1 MTQATRREFL
11 GAGLAAA
18 ASTAFGAPLGMPIG
32 FQTFTI
38 REMLAKDFE
47 GTLKMMA
54 GLGYQS
60 AEMCSPP
67 GYVSSGFGPL
77 EKYSAAEMKA
87 IFKKSGL
94 KCESCHYGFAEMK
107 TKIDE
112 RIAFAKGLGLKYMVC
127 SSFGIKP
134 DAPMDAWRKAAT
146 DLNEIGAKVKKAGMQ
161 AAFHNHNFEFQK
173 IDGVLIYD
181 ELMKAFDPKLVK
193 MQFQVAV
200 VSIGFQAADYLEKY
214 PGRFCSLHLADW
226 AAAEKKQAAV
236 GQGSV
241 DWKKLFSVAK
251 KGGVKNYFVEMNLDL
266 MKASAPYL
274 RDLKV

>member
-1 MTQATRREFL
+1 L
-11 GAGLAAA
+11 GTGLAAA
-18 ASTAFGAPLGMPIG
+18 ASNAFGAPLGMPIG

-38 REMLAKDFE
+38 REQLAKDFE

-54 GLGYQS
+54 GLGYGS

-67 GYVSSGFGPL
+67 DYVSSGFGPL

-87 IFKKSGL
+87 IFKKTGL
-94 KCESCHYGFAEMK
+94 KCESCHYGWGAMK

-134 DAPMDAWRKAAT
+134 DAPMDAWRQAAKE
-146 DLNEIGAKVKKAGMQ
+146 LNEVGAKVKKAGMQ

-181 ELMKAFDPKLVK
+181 ELMKAFDPKLVQ

-226 AAAEKKQAAV
+226 SAETKKQAAI

-266 MKASAPYL
+266 MKPSAPYL